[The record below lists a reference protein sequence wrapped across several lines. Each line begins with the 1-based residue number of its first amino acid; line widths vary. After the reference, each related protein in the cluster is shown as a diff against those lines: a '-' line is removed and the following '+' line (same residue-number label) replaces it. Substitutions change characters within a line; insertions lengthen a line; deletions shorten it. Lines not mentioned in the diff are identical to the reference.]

1 MNIVSAKQTEGAVDI
16 NPMTEFREGVELL
29 KNEYPQKALAKLRRA
44 YECDK
49 HNPYFMSF
57 LGLSIARAQRK
68 WDLASELCETAVQ
81 LKPKEIQFYLNLGEV
96 YAASG
101 MRERALDKLDNAMQL
116 FGEDARLKQARSK
129 VQNRRN
135 PSAEPPQSHLAFFR
149 AHAFLEP
156 RTWQIAAPR
165 IEVSGERWEIRSP
178 AGFEKAGPRGPAFV
192 VCCYRWC
199 SGGRPPFG
207 SLFCCLCTS
216 RCWRSCVF
224 CDC

>member
-1 MNIVSAKQTEGAVDI
+1 MNIVSAKQNTEGAADI
-16 NPMTEFREGVELL
+16 NAMTEFREGVELL

-49 HNPYFMSF
+49 RNPYYMSF

-101 MRERALDKLDNAMQL
+101 MRERALDKLDDAVQL
-116 FGEDARLKQARSK
+116 FGEDARLRQARSK

-135 PSAEPPQSHLAFFR
+135 PILPFFGR
-149 AHAFLEP
+149 AHFLNREL
-156 RTWQIAAPR
+156 
-165 IEVSGERWEIRSP
+165 
-178 AGFEKAGPRGPAFV
+178 
-192 VCCYRWC
+192 
-199 SGGRPPFG
+199 GR
-207 SLFCCLCTS
+207 LRHRALKYLVKN
-216 RCWRSCVF
+216 RK
-224 CDC
+224 

>member
-1 MNIVSAKQTEGAVDI
+1 MNIVCAKQIGVAAEL
-16 NPMTEFREGVELL
+16 NPMAEFKEGVELL
-29 KNEYPQKALAKLRRA
+29 KNEYPQKALAKLRSA

-101 MRERALDKLDNAMQL
+101 MRERALDKLDDPVQI
-116 FGEDARLKQARSK
+116 FGKDARLRQARNK

-135 PSAEPPQSHLAFFR
+135 PILPFFGRTHFLNRELGKLRHR
-149 AHAFLEP
+149 ALKYL
-156 RTWQIAAPR
+156 
-165 IEVSGERWEIRSP
+165 VKDG
-178 AGFEKAGPRGPAFV
+178 K
-192 VCCYRWC
+192 
-199 SGGRPPFG
+199 
-207 SLFCCLCTS
+207 
-216 RCWRSCVF
+216 
-224 CDC
+224 

>member
-1 MNIVSAKQTEGAVDI
+1 MNIVSAKQNTEGDAAEL

-29 KNEYPQKALAKLRRA
+29 KNEYPQKALAKFRRA

-68 WDLASELCETAVQ
+68 WDLASELCETAVK

-101 MRERALDKLDNAMQL
+101 MRERALDKLDDAVQL

-135 PSAEPPQSHLAFFR
+135 PILPFFGRSEEHTSELQSPDHLVCR
-149 AHAFLEP
+149 LLLEKKKK
-156 RTWQIAAPR
+156 QIKY
-165 IEVSGERWEIRSP
+165 
-178 AGFEKAGPRGPAFV
+178 KA
-192 VCCYRWC
+192 
-199 SGGRPPFG
+199 
-207 SLFCCLCTS
+207 
-216 RCWRSCVF
+216 
-224 CDC
+224 